1 MNDPLALAHRSWARA
16 LWALC
21 YRMTGVA
28 ADADELVQETFVR
41 ALESKPS
48 NAESLRPWL
57 FSIATRLC
65 IDRLRRRKVEGYKGP
80 WLPSPVPDE
89 SLTFE
94 APASARY
101 EVMESASFAFLLA
114 LEALSAE
121 QRAALVLGDVFDLP
135 AKEVAVH
142 LETSEANVRQL
153 QHRARAALERYDA
166 NRVVIDDASRER
178 TRVALEGFFTALAS
192 GDAAG
197 ARAWLADDVQ
207 TITDGGGEFFAS
219 LVPLLGPDRSMLFL
233 SRLIE
238 LRGLPV
244 TSEIKSFNGAY
255 ALEATF
261 DQRAPKEPPHAVN
274 GVLVNAE
281 GKIALLYAV
290 VSSRKL
296 WRAHEAASVDP
307 SIDPRLQ

>member
-48 NAESLRPWL
+48 NDASLRPWL

-94 APASARY
+94 APPSARY

-153 QHRARAALERYDA
+153 QHRARVALERYAA

-178 TRVALEGFFTALAS
+178 TRVALEGFFNALS
-192 GDAAG
+192 TGDAVA

-207 TITDGGGEFFAS
+207 TLSDGGGEFFAS
-219 LVPLLGPDRSMLFL
+219 LVPIHGPDRSMLFL
-233 SRLIE
+233 TRLLE
-238 LRGLPV
+238 LRGLPLTV
-244 TSEIKSFNGAY
+244 TQHAFNGAF
-255 ALEATF
+255 ALETTF
-261 DQRAPKEPPHAVN
+261 AQRAPKEPPRAIN

-281 GKIALLYAV
+281 GKISVLYAV
-290 VSSRKL
+290 LASRKL
-296 WRAHEAASVDP
+296 LRAGEGAAVDP
-307 SIDPRLQ
+307 PIDPRLQ